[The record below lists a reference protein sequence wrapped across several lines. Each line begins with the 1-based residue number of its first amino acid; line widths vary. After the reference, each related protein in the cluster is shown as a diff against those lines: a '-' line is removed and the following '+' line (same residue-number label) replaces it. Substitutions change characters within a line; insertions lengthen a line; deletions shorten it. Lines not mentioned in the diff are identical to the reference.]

1 MLKAKLLGILV
12 FVFTTVIMT
21 QLLNVVHLEI
31 DGRFSVGFMIGTFAG
46 ILTNCWLRP
55 VSNEESSDK

>member
-55 VSNEESSDK
+55 VAEDNRNK

>member
-1 MLKAKLLGILV
+1 MFKAKLLGILV
-12 FVFTTVIMT
+12 FIITTVVIS
-21 QLLNVVHLEI
+21 QLLLLVNMEI
-31 DGRFSVGFMIGTFAG
+31 DCRFPVGFMVGTLAG

>member
-1 MLKAKLLGILV
+1 MFKAKLLGILV

-31 DGRFSVGFMIGTFAG
+31 DCRFPVGFMIGTFAG

>member
-1 MLKAKLLGILV
+1 MLKAKLFGILV

-31 DGRFSVGFMIGTFAG
+31 DGRFSVGFMIGTFVG

>member
-1 MLKAKLLGILV
+1 MLKAKLLGVLV

>member
-31 DGRFSVGFMIGTFAG
+31 DGRFSVGFMIGTLAG

>member
-31 DGRFSVGFMIGTFAG
+31 DGRFSVGFMVGTFAG